1 MGYDQLPWHYVILAF
16 MCDTLLYQPV
26 ECWWNSYRYLSKRLV
41 RASSVQLTALLLQLT
56 DKYLNICCGFLFV
69 FLFAFLP
76 PTSSLLFPVSKEI
89 WPIVQLLSVGR
100 KLFSLESALIF
111 FFKLS
116 EVYKCNNLA
125 FKMCIY
131 IYVYFFHLSYQR
143 KKVASQ

>member
-111 FFKLS
+111 FFNCLKFTSAIILPS
-116 EVYKCNNLA
+116 KCV
-125 FKMCIY
+125 Y
-131 IYVYFFHLSYQR
+131 IYMYTFFICLIR
-143 KKVASQ
+143 GKK